1 MVMVLASVSCVVS
14 ITYSR
19 LNCPIKFRKQYQ
31 KSMDFGKKINL
42 TQFD

>member
-19 LNCPIKFRKQYQ
+19 LNYQIKFRKQYQ
-31 KSMDFGKKINL
+31 KSMDFGRKINL
-42 TQFD
+42 SLFD